1 MKLIIPENERS
12 KEPLDTDRVIYHP
25 DMIRANE
32 WVLTEYEAP
41 YRELCIFVPQ
51 PKGNPIMKALLIK
64 IRQGD
69 LRDCKPDDV
78 YSNLRNLRGYAE
90 GT

>member
-1 MKLIIPENERS
+1 MKPIIPENERS

-32 WVLTEYEAP
+32 WVLTEYEAHTGNSVSSCP
-41 YRELCIFVPQ
+41 V

-64 IRQGD
+64 NSTG
-69 LRDCKPDDV
+69 
-78 YSNLRNLRGYAE
+78 
-90 GT
+90 